1 MATSTATKR
10 ANKKDESK
18 MVETDPPMSATFVF
32 ARNLGAANR
41 KTLADSEELHQNWL
55 KLKDSGKQ
63 AMRLE
68 FMIGYITGIL
78 GQARDAAETVING
91 RVRLGAKPTP
101 SKPARTP
108 EQQRAY
114 DAARKMFSF
123 HISRDDKRVVER
135 TQAPQIKLSADFKE
149 AAVAF
154 VGQFYEEV
162 NAASIADMIKRLR
175 ALQKRIDKVLPEV
188 VGDGEKATKKAR
200 QAA

>member
-10 ANKKDESK
+10 ASKVESK
-18 MVETDPPMSATFVF
+18 TTEPPMSLVFVF
-32 ARNLGAANR
+32 ARNLGAAQR
-41 KTLADSEELHQNWL
+41 KTLDDSEELHATWN
-55 KLKDSGKQ
+55 KLKDVDK
-63 AMRLE
+63 AKMKLE

-78 GQARDAAETVING
+78 GAQRDSAETVING
-91 RVRLGAKPTP
+91 RVRFGAKPSP
-101 SKPARTP
+101 SKPARTQ

-114 DAARKMFSF
+114 DAGRKMFSF

-135 TQAPQIKLSADFKE
+135 KEQPQIKLSQEFKE
-149 AAVAF
+149 AAVTF

-188 VGDGEKATKKAR
+188 TQDGEKVTKKAKKE
-200 QAA
+200 AA